1 MLLAGENYYYSCGM
15 HHFGLADSAID
26 KGIAVD
32 EAANLINKFN
42 YWRFIEKRA
51 LRSGE
56 SFSISETSRLFRL
69 QLKTDELNPED
80 DLFHN
85 PNGLWHLR
93 RFEAGEIGR

>member
-1 MLLAGENYYYSCGM
+1 M
-15 HHFGLADSAID
+15 HREADSAID

-42 YWRFIEKRA
+42 YWRLIEKRA

-69 QLKTDELNPED
+69 QLKADELNPED

-85 PNGLWHLR
+85 PHGLWHLR
-93 RFEAGEIGR
+93 RSEAGEIGR